1 MSYKPEPI
9 DTSHVK
15 LPPELMNLSEML
27 ARNTHEIWA
36 QQRLADGWHYGKRR
50 DDVRKEHPCIV
61 PYEELPESEKV
72 YDRETAMG
80 ALKAIVELGYQVK
93 KASRRRNGSKRQR

>member
-1 MSYKPEPI
+1 MAYKPKPI

-15 LPPELMNLSEML
+15 LPPELINLSEML

-36 QQRLADGWHYGKRR
+36 QQRLADGWRYGKKR

-61 PYEELPESEKV
+61 PYEELPESEKK

-80 ALKAIVELGYQVK
+80 ALKAVVGLGYQVK
-93 KASRRRNGSKRQR
+93 KTARRRNGSKRRS